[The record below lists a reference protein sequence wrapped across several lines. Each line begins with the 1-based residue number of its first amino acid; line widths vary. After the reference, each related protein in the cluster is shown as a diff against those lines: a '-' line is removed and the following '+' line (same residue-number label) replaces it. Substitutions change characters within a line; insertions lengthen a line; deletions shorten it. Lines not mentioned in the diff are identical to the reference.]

1 MWPDRLRRRSARGCS
16 PHRSHSEPALLR
28 SCALAAAI
36 SWISLTALASPLSQQ
51 EIVNLCGDAQDP
63 THCGRLVEEVQLKR
77 LPNLA
82 RRDGDA
88 LIVSL
93 YPSGT
98 ATFKDSDD
106 PIAGRSYSLW
116 DFLDSINAVVLY
128 STAGDVTTF
137 ILVRRTTNARFDLPS
152 EPRLSPDRQHIVTV
166 DVCATQCA
174 NEIAVWRVAPESLR
188 KELTWN
194 PGQQWADAA
203 ATWKDGNTL
212 AIEYNAAGAD
222 KATVVERALSD
233 PAWKRVAPN

>member
-1 MWPDRLRRRSARGCS
+1 MWPHRLRLRSLSGHAPHS
-16 PHRSHSEPALLR
+16 PHSESSLLR
-28 SCALAAAI
+28 SCALAAAL
-36 SWISLTALASPLSQQ
+36 SWISFAASALPLSQQ
-51 EIVNLCGDAQDP
+51 EITTLCGNAEDTA
-63 THCGRLVEEVQLKR
+63 HCGRLVEEVQLKR

-82 RRDGDA
+82 RRDGSA

-106 PIAGRSYSLW
+106 PVAGRSYSLW

-137 ILVRRTTNARFDLPS
+137 ILVRRTTNARFDLPA

-166 DVCATQCA
+166 DVCPTQCG
-174 NEIAVWRVAPESLR
+174 NEIAVWHVAPEALR
-188 KELTWN
+188 KELAWS
-194 PGQQWADAA
+194 PSAPWADAT

-212 AIEYNAAGAD
+212 AIEYTAAGAD
-222 KATVVERALSD
+222 KPTVVERALSD

>member
-1 MWPDRLRRRSARGCS
+1 M
-16 PHRSHSEPALLR
+16 LR

-36 SWISLTALASPLSQQ
+36 SWISLTAFASPLSQQ
-51 EIVNLCGDAQDP
+51 EIVSLCGNAEDP
-63 THCGRLVEEVQLKR
+63 THCGRLIEEVQLKR

-82 RRDGDA
+82 RRDGNA

-128 STAGDVTTF
+128 STAGDATTF
-137 ILVRRTTNARFDLPS
+137 ILVRRTTERAHSICRRS
-152 EPRLSPDRQHIVTV
+152 RACRRTGSTSSPWTCVP
-166 DVCATQCA
+166 TQCG

-188 KELTWN
+188 KELAWT
-194 PGQQWADAA
+194 PGRAVGGRCRDLEG
-203 ATWKDGNTL
+203 WKH
-212 AIEYNAAGAD
+212 AGD
-222 KATVVERALSD
+222 RIQ
-233 PAWKRVAPN
+233 RRRR